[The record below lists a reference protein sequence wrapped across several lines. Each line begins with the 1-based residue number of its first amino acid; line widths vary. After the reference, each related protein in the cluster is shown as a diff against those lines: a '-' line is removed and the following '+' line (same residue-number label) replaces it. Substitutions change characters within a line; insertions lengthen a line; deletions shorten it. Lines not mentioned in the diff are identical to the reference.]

1 MKTFLTK
8 NGTGMESFYT
18 KNGTWGWNR
27 SWLRTEQGWN
37 HSSNKE
43 RQERNRTGRP
53 FFYSERN
60 RTQQD
65 ETRTERER
73 NDLAEGPR
81 SRTERNDF
89 KKVGT
94 CPALPRCS
102 RVSPQRFSSLR
113 SSLSCRISQLLLIIM
128 FVQQLLLSLPPRE
141 LKPMFLFVRIQLL
154 LSILSLEDSTWF
166 YRRMTSI
173 LLCS

>member
-8 NGTGMESFYT
+8 NRTGMESFYT
-18 KNGTWGWNR
+18 KNGTGGWNR

-37 HSSNKE
+37 HSRLRTEQEWNRSILRTERGDRNVLRLRTERDGWNRSSNKE
-43 RQERNRTGRP
+43 FQERNGTGRP

-60 RTQQD
+60 GTEWERND
-65 ETRTERER
+65 LKKTERER

-94 CPALPRCS
+94 CPALGTCS
-102 RVSPQRFSSLR
+102 SGDMSWAE
-113 SSLSCRISQLLLIIM
+113 LSWQ
-128 FVQQLLLSLPPRE
+128 
-141 LKPMFLFVRIQLL
+141 
-154 LSILSLEDSTWF
+154 
-166 YRRMTSI
+166 
-173 LLCS
+173 

>member
-1 MKTFLTK
+1 MEREDCSSTQD
-8 NGTGMESFYT
+8 GTEWD
-18 KNGTWGWNR
+18 GTEWDG
-27 SWLRTEQGWN
+27 TERDGT
-37 HSSNKE
+37 E
-43 RQERNRTGRP
+43 RDG
-53 FFYSERN
+53 
-60 RTQQD
+60 
-65 ETRTERER
+65 TERER
-73 NDLAEGPR
+73 NNLAEGPR

-166 YRRMTSI
+166 YRRI